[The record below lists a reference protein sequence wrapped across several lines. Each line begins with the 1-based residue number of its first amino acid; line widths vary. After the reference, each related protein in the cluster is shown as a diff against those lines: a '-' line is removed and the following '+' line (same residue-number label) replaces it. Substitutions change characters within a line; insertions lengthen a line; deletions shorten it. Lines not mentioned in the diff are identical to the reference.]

1 MALAA
6 SPSGI
11 PPWYAAPLLDLR
23 VQAGSRRA
31 RWRRARKQVLPDVAD
46 QSLRD
51 ISPVRCPSGCPR
63 AESHGCLPCS
73 SFYLFPSARRRA
85 RPDCI
90 EGQRDVD
97 RLLRCRPRP
106 CVVAVTDEPRKSFC
120 FKAETVAV
128 RNMNRFEW
136 RGHRNTLAG
145 LQNGGAASGRMIEVV
160 RLDHPFVASDRG
172 VPMIGRGEAAG
183 DLREQPVGT
192 LAVG

>member
-73 SFYLFPSARRRA
+73 SSHLFPSARRRA
-85 RPDCI
+85 RPDRI
-90 EGQRDVD
+90 EGQRNVD

-106 CVVAVTDEPRKSFC
+106 CVIAVTDEPRKSFC
-120 FKAETVAV
+120 FKAEAVAV
-128 RNMNRFEW
+128 RNVSRFER
-136 RGHRNTLAG
+136 RGHRNAVAD
-145 LQNGGAASGRMIEVV
+145 LQNGGAANRRMIEVV
-160 RLDHPFVASDRG
+160 CLDDPLVASDGG
-172 VPMIGRGEAAG
+172 VPMI
-183 DLREQPVGT
+183 
-192 LAVG
+192 